1 MEVAA
6 AVAAT
11 TLAMGQVKGSPL
23 PRASPRRWQTYSSSL
38 VPYPVT
44 VYAITVHQLCCSHIC
59 ALVTWAANFATEAVK
74 GNVHIPLAGQH
85 ACLLLD

>member
-1 MEVAA
+1 M
-6 AVAAT
+6 AAT
-11 TLAMGQVKGSPL
+11 TLGNGASQGQPAAQSQ
-23 PRASPRRWQTYSSSL
+23 APRRWQTYSSRL